1 LRFYREREKAGEDLE
16 RKVEV
21 SRDSKGE
28 RERERE
34 RERENEKNNNN
45 NYRYV
50 NSIMPH
56 VA

>member
-34 RERENEKNNNN
+34 RERMKKK
-45 NYRYV
+45 
-50 NSIMPH
+50 IIIIIGM
-56 VA
+56 

>member
-34 RERENEKNNNN
+34 NEKKNNNN
-45 NYRYV
+45 NYRSGC
-50 NSIMPH
+50 SIPLSWRE
-56 VA
+56 VT

>member
-34 RERENEKNNNN
+34 NEKKNNN